1 MSLLTDPA
9 FLVYQLRVSFL
20 RTNDPAG
27 ERVLTFDD
35 LSVPLGCTAPMA
47 PGAPSPMTPQSR
59 RKTSASEIRQ
69 QVAQNT
75 AANAYIMACGH
86 YPETDAVHSPPI
98 EHDEGYMYSHAAP
111 RLPYTTSAARSNEV
125 TPSARYPDRAG
136 APARNKRTNR
146 NAKIAPTG
154 EGREEV
160 VGLGVVPPHAE
171 MMLGAEP
178 IKYRPLPAV
187 EEAVDSGSLSDGAQP
202 LEPPPAHWQPEAMP
216 PRRSLDTIHPP
227 ARTAAHAL
235 PRRQMGHAYSSSMA
249 TIRLQ
254 QRPTE
259 LLRKGSSRDAIALG
273 IDFDVKSIFEGSEDA
288 VDSDTGSK
296 QLSSAKSSI
305 DGRSSQERSEDAVSK
320 LELLKQ
326 NLGEDLAQKAGPLKQ
341 KPRKKSAASIG
352 IRSRRNETSF
362 KIPLTNLRDERSAGS
377 STLLKRSAT
386 LPTKRAG
393 ASNYNANSAAHR
405 AAAPATA
412 ANQKSRWVGGYTDEA
427 TPAPGWDDSDDDDV
441 TPLSRRGGG
450 TQTWYGP
457 QANIRPISMF
467 PATRANAPYLM
478 PPVPLMFGADDSDDD
493 IDLEGDEGSSRTP
506 ATLAMA
512 RGLRLYA
519 GSPNPSVRSHKDS
532 VTTLLD
538 RARSHRDTVSTLAD
552 RARSLRF
559 VLSPSALA
567 TSVPVS
573 SPLATSVPVSSPLTT
588 TPAPLAVS
596 GIKYEHLVMDLGTL
610 RPRGISDPEGRQSS
624 RNSRIQSSANSSWR
638 PVDADTSCSG
648 STDGNKQMA
657 SASGTW
663 LADGKPGTKRPASGS
678 EPLTPRDLSAREQTV
693 RELTTRDL
701 TATSGGAFGT
711 IKDQDTAAYVPPVA
725 PTSSGL
731 AALLATKLVV
741 RHNPFSEE
749 FGAVGGTAGDGSLV
763 ELNIFIQH
771 SDTKS
776 APQTIRVRRTSTVEQ
791 AIGFALYRYLEDEC
805 EPALAPDVQ
814 DVVMWALRIAMD
826 GEVDDDFPAFDR
838 TRPVANFVFD
848 EFALCLASP
857 DQIKTNEAI
866 RVRQGRPARM
876 ARPKSL
882 TPATPLSAPASA
894 RAPDADSK
902 EPCGLLNTITHRVET
917 SAVVLQ
923 PSRIATASMAGI
935 FVGTSVL
942 QAVEGPES
950 RDMTSNIEL
959 LSAAEPQQLRLLRVQ
974 MLGDPSSADALRAT
988 TIEADG
994 NATIRMVLAQVCRKK
1009 QFLEDQYVLGVF
1021 DSTGFSVC
1029 SSDMRVA
1036 QLPPASEMYLHRV
1049 GAALPTLRAPP
1060 VSDAPLYGQQQ
1071 RQQIAIEDPIG
1082 ALLAAQSSAIDMAAA
1097 YYTFR
1102 VIRRAQMFTRHER
1115 SLVISGETIAL
1126 MPFDHDAET
1135 AKTLT
1140 FHISNVI
1147 CKRNQKSPKK
1157 IRLFISRRGNTGEK
1171 SIDLEAES
1179 EEDAASICGILMR
1192 LGDHYNQTIG
1202 M

>member
-1 MSLLTDPA
+1 
-9 FLVYQLRVSFL
+9 
-20 RTNDPAG
+20 
-27 ERVLTFDD
+27 
-35 LSVPLGCTAPMA
+35 
-47 PGAPSPMTPQSR
+47 
-59 RKTSASEIRQ
+59 
-69 QVAQNT
+69 
-75 AANAYIMACGH
+75 
-86 YPETDAVHSPPI
+86 
-98 EHDEGYMYSHAAP
+98 
-111 RLPYTTSAARSNEV
+111 
-125 TPSARYPDRAG
+125 
-136 APARNKRTNR
+136 
-146 NAKIAPTG
+146 IAPTG

-202 LEPPPAHWQPEAMP
+202 LEPPPTHWHPEAMP

-288 VDSDTGSK
+288 ADSDTGSK

-326 NLGEDLAQKAGPLKQ
+326 NFGEDFAQKAGPPKQ

-352 IRSRRNETSF
+352 IRLRRNETSF
-362 KIPLTNLRDERSAGS
+362 KIPLTNLRDERTGGS

-393 ASNYNANSAAHR
+393 ASNYNANSAAHK

-457 QANIRPISMF
+457 RANIRPISMF

-478 PPVPLMFGADDSDDD
+478 PPVPLMF
-493 IDLEGDEGSSRTP
+493 
-506 ATLAMA
+506 
-512 RGLRLYA
+512 
-519 GSPNPSVRSHKDS
+519 
-532 VTTLLD
+532 
-538 RARSHRDTVSTLAD
+538 
-552 RARSLRF
+552 
-559 VLSPSALA
+559 
-567 TSVPVS
+567 
-573 SPLATSVPVSSPLTT
+573 
-588 TPAPLAVS
+588 
-596 GIKYEHLVMDLGTL
+596 
-610 RPRGISDPEGRQSS
+610 
-624 RNSRIQSSANSSWR
+624 
-638 PVDADTSCSG
+638 
-648 STDGNKQMA
+648 
-657 SASGTW
+657 
-663 LADGKPGTKRPASGS
+663 
-678 EPLTPRDLSAREQTV
+678 
-693 RELTTRDL
+693 
-701 TATSGGAFGT
+701 
-711 IKDQDTAAYVPPVA
+711 DQDTAAYVPPMT

-776 APQTIRVRRTSTVEQ
+776 APQTVRVRRTSTVEQ

-805 EPALAPDVQ
+805 KPALAPDVQ

-838 TRPVANFVFD
+838 TRPVANFAFD

-902 EPCGLLNTITHRVET
+902 EPSGLLNTITHRVET

-942 QAVEGPES
+942 QGVEGSES

-1036 QLPPASEMYLHRV
+1036 QLPPSSEMYLHRV

-1060 VSDAPLYGQQQ
+1060 ASDAPLYGQQE
-1071 RQQIAIEDPIG
+1071 RQQIAIEDPTG
-1082 ALLAAQSSAIDMAAA
+1082 AMLAVQSSAIDMAAA

-1140 FHISNVI
+1140 FHISNVM